1 MEMYTHVVG
10 LVAKSCPTLCDPR
23 DCSPQG
29 SSVRGILHKKILE
42 WVAIAFSRE
51 SSRPRDQSWVSY
63 IAGRFFTE
71 LPGKDTHICE
81 NTKKE
86 KKKKGSS
93 SYWQYTNQRT
103 VIISGVGWGGAA
115 AGQHMD
121 NFQGIVMVQFSLRL
135 GTGFISAHHWILKF
149 HMILYSIHNIV
160 Y

>member
-1 MEMYTHVVG
+1 MYTHVVG

-86 KKKKGSS
+86 KKKKRQQQLLAVHKSEDSDYLRGGVGRGSS
-93 SYWQYTNQRT
+93 RAAHGQLPGYCNGPVLSQVGYW
-103 VIISGVGWGGAA
+103 VHKCS
-115 AGQHMD
+115 
-121 NFQGIVMVQFSLRL
+121 SLDFKIPYD
-135 GTGFISAHHWILKF
+135 FIF
-149 HMILYSIHNIV
+149 NT
-160 Y
+160 

>member
-63 IAGRFFTE
+63 IAGRF
-71 LPGKDTHICE
+71 LLSYLGRTHIYVK
-81 NTKKE
+81 TLKRKKKKE
-86 KKKKGSS
+86 K
-93 SYWQYTNQRT
+93 
-103 VIISGVGWGGAA
+103 AA
-115 AGQHMD
+115 AATGSTQIRGQ
-121 NFQGIVMVQFSLRL
+121 
-135 GTGFISAHHWILKF
+135 
-149 HMILYSIHNIV
+149 
-160 Y
+160 

>member
-1 MEMYTHVVG
+1 MYTHVVV
-10 LVAKSCPTLCDPR
+10 LVAKSCPTLCDPM
-23 DCSPQG
+23 DCSPPG

-63 IAGRFFTE
+63 IVGGFFTE
-71 LPGKDTHICE
+71 PPGKDTHICE

-86 KKKKGSS
+86 KKKKEEAVAATGSTQIRGQ
-93 SYWQYTNQRT
+93 WLPM
-103 VIISGVGWGGAA
+103 GWGWGGAA

-121 NFQGIVMVQFSLRL
+121 NFQGIVMAQFSLRL

-149 HMILYSIHNIV
+149 HMILYSII
-160 Y
+160 